1 MALAAHAINNREKLD
16 NMFAEQKKTRRDAA
30 KKYGKMNAII
40 ILTDSCKIIRL
51 LIKLHVC
58 NYKNKK
64 KKRSRQSSSFI
75 LFSNESKKQ

>member
-40 ILTDSCKIIRL
+40 ILTDSCKMIRL

-58 NYKNKK
+58 NYKNKNK
-64 KKRSRQSSSFI
+64 KKKQTILVFYSF
-75 LFSNESKKQ
+75 FK

>member
-30 KKYGKMNAII
+30 KKYGKMNTII
-40 ILTDSCKIIRL
+40 ILTDSCKMIRF
-51 LIKLHVC
+51 LIKLPAC

-64 KKRSRQSSSFI
+64 EADNPC
-75 LFSNESKKQ
+75 LFFFFFFFFFFNN

>member
-64 KKRSRQSSSFI
+64 KK
-75 LFSNESKKQ
+75 KKQTILVFYSFFK